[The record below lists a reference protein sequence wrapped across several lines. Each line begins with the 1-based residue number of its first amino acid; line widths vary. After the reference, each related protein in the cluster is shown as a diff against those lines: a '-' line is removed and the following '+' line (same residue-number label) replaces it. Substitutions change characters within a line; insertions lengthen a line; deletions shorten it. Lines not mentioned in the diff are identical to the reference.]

1 MNKYNIF
8 IKIKIRKMINNNII
22 IIIFTPI
29 IFLINPQ
36 YNYINNFSPKIITL
50 KNVALFKP

>member
-36 YNYINNFSPKIITL
+36 YNYINNFSQKIITL